1 MQAPKQA
8 NPVQRFIQ
16 GVASLRPVASVFRH
30 TFHHLDKA
38 LYRLLGQRTVSGIL
52 AGVPNI
58 MLTTTGAKTGRL
70 RTVPVIGVPVD
81 GSVAVIGTRWGSET
95 TPGWAYNLDHDPQA
109 WIERDGTRTSVTA
122 RRVAEGTEYETILSD
137 ADRIYLGFPRYRGR
151 ITKRQVPVFV
161 LEPQS

>member
-1 MQAPKQA
+1 M
-8 NPVQRFIQ
+8 
-16 GVASLRPVASVFRH
+16 
-30 TFHHLDKA
+30 
-38 LYRLLGQRTVSGIL
+38 
-52 AGVPNI
+52 
-58 MLTTTGAKTGRL
+58 
-70 RTVPVIGVPVD
+70 IGVPVD

-122 RRVAEGTEYETILSD
+122 RRVPEGTEYETIFSD

-161 LEPQS
+161 LEPPVVDSGSWRHWARSADLGSARRRSG